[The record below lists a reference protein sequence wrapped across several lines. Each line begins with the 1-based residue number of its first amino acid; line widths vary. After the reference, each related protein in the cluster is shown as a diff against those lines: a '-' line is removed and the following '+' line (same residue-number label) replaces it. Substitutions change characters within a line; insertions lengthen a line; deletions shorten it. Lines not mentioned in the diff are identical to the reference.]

1 MRKKGILLCLMS
13 LLLLGG
19 CEKNE
24 NTPNL
29 QEAPQQEE
37 NQKPEVSLSE
47 NLWDFE
53 FSIGEDKWKL
63 PQELSKWEEKGWSM
77 EEKQK
82 ETMLDGET
90 YIEGEI
96 LKKQGQE
103 ISVDFVN
110 PEGEKKPLKECYV
123 GGIFLAYQE
132 GGSYYQLPAGI
143 TLGES
148 TIVQV
153 TEQFGTPTD
162 EYEEKEDIYIT
173 YEYGK
178 YKEAELVFHIDDEVL
193 YQVRMKNY
201 REPENKEEEISDEI
215 PEEVKAYQAPEEYNG
230 DFQEYVVKYD
240 NSLYQIPAP
249 VSMFVENGWK
259 ISKEGSD
266 NYVKAGRHGYVTL
279 EKNGQSLYAVVKN
292 YGKETTDIQNTFVTN
307 LSGDFDVTKV
317 SIGVG
322 DGIVLGMPA
331 EEMKQRL
338 EGSIYQK
345 EEDEKGENYFLYSDE
360 SEKNFI
366 RIFVDGDLQLVREIE
381 VSNSPETL
389 DEGKE
394 NEGEETNPADAIL
407 NEEKIT
413 EE

>member
-1 MRKKGILLCLMS
+1 MRKKGILLCVI
-13 LLLLGG
+13 LLLLFEG

-24 NTPNL
+24 NVRNP
-29 QEAPQQEE
+29 QETLYQEE
-37 NQKPEVSLSE
+37 NQKPKVSLSE

-53 FSIGEDKWKL
+53 FSIGEDVWKL

-77 EEKQK
+77 EEKQE

-123 GGIFLAYQE
+123 GGIFLEYQKE
-132 GGSYYQLPAGI
+132 GPYYQLPAGI
-143 TLGES
+143 MLGES
-148 TIVQV
+148 SIIQV
-153 TEQFGTPTD
+153 TEKFGTPTD

-178 YKEAELVFHIDDEVL
+178 YKEVELVFHADDEVL

-201 REPENKEEEISDEI
+201 REPENKEEQITDEI
-215 PEEVKAYQAPEEYNG
+215 PEEVKEYQAPQEYKG

-240 NSLYQIPAP
+240 NSFYQIPAP
-249 VSMFVENGWK
+249 VLKFVENGWK

-266 NYVKAGRHGYVTL
+266 HYVKAGRHGYVTL
-279 EKNGQSLYAVVKN
+279 EKNEQSLYAVVKN
-292 YGKETTDIQNTFVTN
+292 YGEKTTDVQNTFVTN

-317 SIGVG
+317 AIGVG
-322 DGIVLGMPA
+322 DEIVLGMSA
-331 EEMKQRL
+331 EEMKQQL
-338 EGSIYQK
+338 EGSVYEK
-345 EEDEKGENYFLYSDE
+345 EDDEKGENYFIYSDE
-360 SEKNFI
+360 SKKNFT
-366 RIFVDGDLQLVREIE
+366 RIFVDGNLQLVREIE

-389 DEGKE
+389 KRGEE
-394 NEGEETNPADAIL
+394 NEGEKTNSSDVLL